1 MSKALKIP
9 DYWYTDERL
18 QPLVEAKT
26 INGNKVL
33 IPQPLQGRWQAM
45 KLDGMTLM
53 ENPDTKEKLYRGCQ
67 ESDSFRRRLSIDL
80 GRLFF
85 EIENGD

>member
-1 MSKALKIP
+1 MSKTLKIP

-26 INGNKVL
+26 INGNKVM
-33 IPQPLQGRWQAM
+33 IPQLLQRRWRMMESTAKVMQ
-45 KLDGMTLM
+45 
-53 ENPDTKEKLYRGCQ
+53 ENPDTMEKLQHGCQ
-67 ESDSFRRRLSIDL
+67 VDDSFRRQVSIDL

-85 EIENGD
+85 EIGQD